1 SLTDDEDPAPDT
13 AAVRRDGGRRL
24 PLLRLAP
31 DPEIA
36 GEDGLAEEEVAVMVR
51 ERVQHVGPRRDRRDE
66 RPDLLGGRAPG
77 TLLQRPGQDHG
88 LAPTVEEPDGLLL
101 RPRPRAT
108 AQAPEPRQRL
118 PAAPAPD
125 VVRQP
130 LRRPRDPVRTEP
142 IEHRPGPRVELR
154 FELLREPLEILD
166 RLLEPV
172 DAAAHDVAEPVARAL
187 HGRSARARV
196 LHGVRARHEERGP
209 ADRLLG
215 DDGRR

>member
-1 SLTDDEDPAPDT
+1 RAGRVDRGAGGGRARQGLDGRRLPGAALTDDEDPAPDT

-88 LAPTVEEPDGLLL
+88 LAPTVEEPD
-101 RPRPRAT
+101 
-108 AQAPEPRQRL
+108 
-118 PAAPAPD
+118 
-125 VVRQP
+125 
-130 LRRPRDPVRTEP
+130 
-142 IEHRPGPRVELR
+142 
-154 FELLREPLEILD
+154 
-166 RLLEPV
+166 
-172 DAAAHDVAEPVARAL
+172 
-187 HGRSARARV
+187 
-196 LHGVRARHEERGP
+196 
-209 ADRLLG
+209 
-215 DDGRR
+215 